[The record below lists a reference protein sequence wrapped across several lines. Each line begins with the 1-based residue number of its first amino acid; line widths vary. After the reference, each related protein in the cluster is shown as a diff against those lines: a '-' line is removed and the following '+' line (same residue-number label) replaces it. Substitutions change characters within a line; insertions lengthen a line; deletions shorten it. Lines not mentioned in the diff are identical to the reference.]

1 MTDSTPAPHEAEFLF
16 YSGPDGKL
24 QIEVFYSG
32 ETVWLTQAKMAELFD
47 VDRTVIGKHIK
58 NIFDSGELDERGN
71 VQKMHVAHSTKPVY
85 YYNLDVIISVGYRVN
100 SMQAT
105 AFRKWATA
113 TLREYMV
120 KGFVLDDERL
130 AQGTHFGKDYFE
142 ELLERIREIR
152 LSERRIYLKVTD
164 IFALA
169 NDYDKSSDIAKEFFA
184 FIQNKLHYAIA
195 GKTAAELIHARAD
208 KNKPHMGLTN
218 WKQMPDGKVVRT
230 DVTVAKNYL
239 SDNELSELRVAVSA
253 FLDTA
258 ELRARR
264 NIPTS
269 MAQWLGIMDGYLNLN
284 DNRSICGYGSRLGEM
299 QDYTAQAIAT
309 PPKPALAMAAAEQGT
324 AHRYVAILHHGISIA
339 ESVVYHRVTTPH
351 RDVRGRKIAMSPPPP
366 SVSFQMPAAK

>member
-1 MTDSTPAPHEAEFLF
+1 MSENLPMPHEAEFLF
-16 YSGPDGKL
+16 YSGPDGRL

-58 NIFDSGELDERGN
+58 NVFESGELLENSN
-71 VQKMHVAHSTKPVY
+71 VQKMHVAHSAKPVS

-100 SMQAT
+100 SLQAT

-169 NDYDKSSDIAKEFFA
+169 SDYDKTSEIAKEFFA

-195 GKTAAELIHARAD
+195 GKTAAEIIHGRAD
-208 KNKPHMGLTN
+208 KTKEHMGLQT
-218 WKQMPDGKVVRT
+218 WKSAPDGKILRT

-239 SDNELSELRVAVSA
+239 GKNELQQLQLTVTA
-253 FLDTA
+253 FLDIA
-258 ELRARR
+258 ENRANRG
-264 NIPTS
+264 ISTS
-269 MAQWLGIMDGYLNLN
+269 MAQWLGLMDGYLDLN
-284 DNRSICGYGSRLGEM
+284 DYPKLQSAGSISKK
-299 QDYTAQAIAT
+299 QADN
-309 PPKPALAMAAAEQGT
+309 KALAE
-324 AHRYVAILHHGISIA
+324 YD
-339 ESVVYHRVTTPH
+339 EFRVQQ
-351 RDVRGRKIAMSPPPP
+351 DKDFIGDFEKE
-366 SVSFQMPAAK
+366 AKRLEGER

>member
-1 MTDSTPAPHEAEFLF
+1 MADNLPMPHEAEFLF

-58 NIFDSGELDERGN
+58 NVFESGELAEGSN
-71 VQKMHVAHSTKPVY
+71 VQKMHVAHSAKPVS

-100 SMQAT
+100 SLQAT

-164 IFALA
+164 IFAMA
-169 NDYDKSSDIAKEFFA
+169 SDYDKTSEIAKEFFA

-195 GKTAAELIHARAD
+195 GKTAAELINDRAD
-208 KNKPHMGLTN
+208 KAKPHMGLTS
-218 WKQMPDGKVVRT
+218 WKQAPDGKVLRT

-239 SDNELSELRVAVSA
+239 SNQEISELRLAVST

-264 NIPTS
+264 NMPTS
-269 MAQWLGIMDGYLNLN
+269 MAQWLGIMDGYLDLN
-284 DNRSICGYGSRLGEM
+284 DYPKLRDAGKVSKKLADTKALREFDEYRIRQDAEYVGDFEKEVKRLE
-299 QDYTAQAIAT
+299 D
-309 PPKPALAMAAAEQGT
+309 K
-324 AHRYVAILHHGISIA
+324 
-339 ESVVYHRVTTPH
+339 
-351 RDVRGRKIAMSPPPP
+351 K
-366 SVSFQMPAAK
+366 

>member
-1 MTDSTPAPHEAEFLF
+1 MNMTDDRSRPHEAEFLF

-24 QIEVFYSG
+24 HIEVFYAG

-47 VDRTVIGKHIK
+47 IDRSVIGKHIK
-58 NIFDSGELDERGN
+58 NIFESGELEEGSN
-71 VQKMHVAHSTKPVY
+71 VQKMHIANSAKPVSY
-85 YYNLDVIISVGYRVN
+85 YDLDVIISVGYRVN
-100 SMQAT
+100 SLQAT

-130 AQGTHFGKDYFE
+130 AQGSHFGKDYFE

-169 NDYDKSSDIAKEFFA
+169 SDYDKASDIAKDFFA
-184 FIQNKLHYAIA
+184 FIQNKLHFAIA
-195 GKTAAELIHARAD
+195 GKTAAELIHDRAD
-208 KNKPHMGLTN
+208 KYRPHMGLTN
-218 WKQMPDGKVVRT
+218 WKQSPDGKVLRT

-239 SDNELSELRVAVSA
+239 SDQELSELRVAVSA

-264 NIPTS
+264 NMPTS
-269 MAQWLGIMDGYLNLN
+269 MAQWIGIMDGYLDLN
-284 DNRSICGYGSRLGEM
+284 DYPKLQNAGNISKKQADAKALSEYEEFRIRQDKEFVGDFEKEVKRLEGESGS
-299 QDYTAQAIAT
+299 
-309 PPKPALAMAAAEQGT
+309 PKGKL
-324 AHRYVAILHHGISIA
+324 V
-339 ESVVYHRVTTPH
+339 
-351 RDVRGRKIAMSPPPP
+351 
-366 SVSFQMPAAK
+366 

>member
-1 MTDSTPAPHEAEFLF
+1 MSENLPMPHEAEFLF
-16 YSGPDGKL
+16 YSGPDGRL

-58 NIFDSGELDERGN
+58 NVFESGELLENSN
-71 VQKMHVAHSTKPVY
+71 VQKMHVAHSAKPVS

-100 SMQAT
+100 SLQAT
-105 AFRKWATA
+105 AFRKWATS

-169 NDYDKSSDIAKEFFA
+169 SDYDKTSEIAKEFFA

-195 GKTAAELIHARAD
+195 GKTAAEIIHGRAD
-208 KNKPHMGLTN
+208 KNKDHMGLQT
-218 WKQMPDGKVVRT
+218 WKSAPDGKILRT

-239 SDNELSELRVAVSA
+239 GKSELQQLQLTVAA
-253 FLDTA
+253 FLDIA
-258 ELRARR
+258 ENRANRG
-264 NIPTS
+264 IPTS
-269 MAQWLGIMDGYLNLN
+269 MAQWIGLMDGYLDLN
-284 DNRSICGYGSRLGEM
+284 EY
-299 QDYTAQAIAT
+299 
-309 PPKPALAMAAAEQGT
+309 PKLQNAGQISKKAADAKALAEFDEFRIRQDKEFIGDFEKEVK
-324 AHRYVAILHHGISIA
+324 RLEG
-339 ESVVYHRVTTPH
+339 
-351 RDVRGRKIAMSPPPP
+351 DDGRN
-366 SVSFQMPAAK
+366 

>member
-1 MTDSTPAPHEAEFLF
+1 MTDDISAPHEAEFLF

-24 QIEVFYSG
+24 HIEVFYAD
-32 ETVWLTQAKMAELFD
+32 ETVWLTQKRMAELFGVD
-47 VDRTVIGKHIK
+47 VRTVNEHAK
-58 NIFDSGELDERGN
+58 NIYDSGELEADATIRKFRI
-71 VQKMHVAHSTKPVY
+71 VQKEGERDVERDVNF
-85 YYNLDVIISVGYRVN
+85 YNLDAIISVGYRVN
-100 SMQAT
+100 SLQAT

-169 NDYDKSSDIAKEFFA
+169 SDYDKSSEIAKEFFA
-184 FIQNKLHYAIA
+184 FIQNKLHYAIT
-195 GKTAAELIHARAD
+195 GGTAAELIHTRAD
-208 KNKPHMGLTN
+208 KTKPHMGLTN
-218 WKQMPDGKVVRT
+218 WKQAPDGKVLRT

-239 SDNELSELRVAVSA
+239 SDQELTELRVAVSA

-264 NIPTS
+264 SMPTS
-269 MAQWLGIMDGYLNLN
+269 MAQWLSIMDGYLDLN
-284 DNRSICGYGSRLGEM
+284 DY
-299 QDYTAQAIAT
+299 
-309 PPKPALAMAAAEQGT
+309 PKLQNAGQISKKAADTKALAEFEEFRVRQDQE
-324 AHRYVAILHHGISIA
+324 YVGDFEKEVKRLEGKD
-339 ESVVYHRVTTPH
+339 E
-351 RDVRGRKIAMSPPPP
+351 
-366 SVSFQMPAAK
+366 